1 MKRAK
6 YVNESL
12 DRNFDNEDTNWMPQG
27 LVPDDDIDN
36 AATNEVMAETSHA
49 LEELF
54 QQAAENGLTFEMLRD
69 LAEQALDQVDWVA
82 AGQM

>member
-36 AATNEVMAETSHA
+36 AATNE
-49 LEELF
+49 ELF